1 MNDDRVKFKK
11 REKKAKAF
19 QKMDWL
25 IYTLIILFSE
35 MLKFSKFFFFQATMI
50 CEGKYEIF
58 KNILFVKINISRLIN
73 YLTKHVWKLPR
84 ILHVMGEKR

>member
-1 MNDDRVKFKK
+1 
-11 REKKAKAF
+11 
-19 QKMDWL
+19 
-25 IYTLIILFSE
+25 
-35 MLKFSKFFFFQATMI
+35 MI

-84 ILHVMGEKR
+84 ILHVMGEKRWTSWFLFFLIVILFYLGDM